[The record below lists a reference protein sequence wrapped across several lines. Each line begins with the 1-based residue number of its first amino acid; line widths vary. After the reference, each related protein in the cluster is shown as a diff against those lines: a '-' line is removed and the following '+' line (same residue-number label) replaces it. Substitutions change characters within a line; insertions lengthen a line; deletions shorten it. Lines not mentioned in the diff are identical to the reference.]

1 MLRRMARVATAGEAT
16 RREGVELWT
25 LVPPEHGSEL
35 ALDSVRLE
43 PGATLSVDDAL
54 HDTLLLVHAGAGT
67 LDGAPL
73 EGRCAGL
80 VVAGRTGTL
89 TAGAAGLE
97 CVTATA
103 GAETDLHAPMGAAE
117 TAVAL
122 DHVEPGQA
130 TGARS
135 FQVLYGPHNGSTR
148 ATLFVGYIPPGKAP
162 WHYHLYD
169 EIVWVLRGEGRLHLG
184 DATEPLAPG
193 SAFRLHAREVHIV
206 ENTQPT
212 EELAVLGI
220 FTPAGSPSAAYLTAD
235 VYASYVL

>member
-16 RREGVELWT
+16 RRDAVELWT
-25 LVPPEHGSEL
+25 LVPPERGSEL

-135 FQVLYGPHNGSTR
+135 FQVLYGPHNGSTSATRPSRSLRDPPSGSMR
-148 ATLFVGYIPPGKAP
+148 ARCTSSRTRSRRRSSRSSGSSRRPG
-162 WHYHLYD
+162 
-169 EIVWVLRGEGRLHLG
+169 
-184 DATEPLAPG
+184 
-193 SAFRLHAREVHIV
+193 ARRRRI
-206 ENTQPT
+206 
-212 EELAVLGI
+212 
-220 FTPAGSPSAAYLTAD
+220 
-235 VYASYVL
+235 